1 MISQY
6 IWQGIWILRNS
17 ILMGIIIY
25 ILIYGVLLISKR
37 RKVVDIKQIISEAML
52 SIYTI
57 SLLKITGIIGM
68 KFYFWDVMNGRYNLS
83 LILFED
89 VSLIMLFLNLL
100 LFVPYGILLPCV
112 FKNLNIKKVVMIGFF
127 TSLSIEVT
135 QLFGGRYTE
144 IDDLIINTLGTLV
157 GFIIYSYTTKN
168 IFKVNN
174 TKRNKLCCI
183 IQVTRKWVKEMKLMY
198 NILVVD
204 DDKEI
209 VESIEIFLKNEGYNV
224 YKAYNGMEA
233 LDVLVNND
241 VHLILMDIM
250 MPKLDGIKATIK
262 IREEKNIPIILV
274 SAKSEDTDKI
284 MGLNI
289 GADDYIT
296 KPFNLLE
303 LIARVKSNLRR
314 YVTLGTYNN
323 EKLGNNEVLISG
335 GLELNTSTKE
345 VKVDGQIVR
354 VTPIEFKIL
363 NLLIANKGRV
373 FSIDEIYEKVW
384 NEESFNVENTVA
396 VHIRRIRGKIEINPK
411 EPRYLKV
418 VWGVGYKIEKL

>member
-1 MISQY
+1 
-6 IWQGIWILRNS
+6 
-17 ILMGIIIY
+17 
-25 ILIYGVLLISKR
+25 
-37 RKVVDIKQIISEAML
+37 
-52 SIYTI
+52 
-57 SLLKITGIIGM
+57 
-68 KFYFWDVMNGRYNLS
+68 
-83 LILFED
+83 
-89 VSLIMLFLNLL
+89 
-100 LFVPYGILLPCV
+100 
-112 FKNLNIKKVVMIGFF
+112 
-127 TSLSIEVT
+127 
-135 QLFGGRYTE
+135 
-144 IDDLIINTLGTLV
+144 
-157 GFIIYSYTTKN
+157 
-168 IFKVNN
+168 
-174 TKRNKLCCI
+174 
-183 IQVTRKWVKEMKLMY
+183 MY

-289 GADDYIT
+289 CADDYIT

-323 EKLGNNEVLISG
+323 EKLGDKEVLISG

>member
-1 MISQY
+1 
-6 IWQGIWILRNS
+6 
-17 ILMGIIIY
+17 
-25 ILIYGVLLISKR
+25 
-37 RKVVDIKQIISEAML
+37 
-52 SIYTI
+52 
-57 SLLKITGIIGM
+57 
-68 KFYFWDVMNGRYNLS
+68 
-83 LILFED
+83 
-89 VSLIMLFLNLL
+89 
-100 LFVPYGILLPCV
+100 
-112 FKNLNIKKVVMIGFF
+112 
-127 TSLSIEVT
+127 
-135 QLFGGRYTE
+135 
-144 IDDLIINTLGTLV
+144 
-157 GFIIYSYTTKN
+157 
-168 IFKVNN
+168 
-174 TKRNKLCCI
+174 
-183 IQVTRKWVKEMKLMY
+183 MY

-209 VESIEIFLKNEGYNV
+209 VESIEIFLRNEGYNV
-224 YKAYNGMEA
+224 YKAYNGIEA
-233 LDVLVNND
+233 LDVLVNKD

-314 YVTLGTYNN
+314 YVALGTYNN
-323 EKLGNNEVLISG
+323 ENTNNKEVLISG

-345 VKVDGQIVR
+345 VKVDGQTVK

-396 VHIRRIRGKIEINPK
+396 VHIRRIREKIEINPK

>member
-1 MISQY
+1 
-6 IWQGIWILRNS
+6 
-17 ILMGIIIY
+17 
-25 ILIYGVLLISKR
+25 
-37 RKVVDIKQIISEAML
+37 
-52 SIYTI
+52 
-57 SLLKITGIIGM
+57 
-68 KFYFWDVMNGRYNLS
+68 
-83 LILFED
+83 
-89 VSLIMLFLNLL
+89 
-100 LFVPYGILLPCV
+100 
-112 FKNLNIKKVVMIGFF
+112 
-127 TSLSIEVT
+127 
-135 QLFGGRYTE
+135 
-144 IDDLIINTLGTLV
+144 
-157 GFIIYSYTTKN
+157 
-168 IFKVNN
+168 
-174 TKRNKLCCI
+174 
-183 IQVTRKWVKEMKLMY
+183 MY

-209 VESIEIFLKNEGYNV
+209 VESIEIFLRNEGYNV
-224 YKAYNGMEA
+224 YKAYNGLEA
-233 LDVLVNND
+233 LDVLVNKD

-274 SAKSEDTDKI
+274 SAKSEDIDKI

-323 EKLGNNEVLISG
+323 DNVNNKEVLSSG

-345 VKVDGQIVR
+345 VKVDGQIIK

-363 NLLIANKGRV
+363 NLLLANKGRV

-396 VHIRRIRGKIEINPK
+396 VHIRRIREKIEINPK